1 MVRVVPGEGVVALP
15 GVPAVLE
22 LLLEV
27 VWVLNAIG
35 GNDTV
40 HA

>member
-27 VWVLNAIG
+27 VLLNAIG
-35 GNDTV
+35 GIDTV